1 MKNLDI
7 DNEIKY
13 YEQKLSRVHDEY
25 KTSMICE
32 WNTIREKKS
41 ILYENI

>member
-1 MKNLDI
+1 MENLDI

-13 YEQKLSRVHDEY
+13 YEQKLSRIHDEY

-32 WNTIREKKS
+32 WNAIREKK
-41 ILYENI
+41 IYFIRKI